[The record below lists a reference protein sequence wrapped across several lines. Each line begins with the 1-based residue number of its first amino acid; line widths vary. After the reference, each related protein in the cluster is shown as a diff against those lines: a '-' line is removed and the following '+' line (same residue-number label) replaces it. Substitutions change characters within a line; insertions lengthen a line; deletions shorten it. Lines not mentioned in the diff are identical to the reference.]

1 MPDVE
6 RFEIMYI
13 NHQPENLTVSV
24 DAKMTLRQLQDE
36 LKKSDQFLPVGPFT
50 NEITIKEIIDYNL
63 LGPHAIE
70 HGVLKNWILG
80 LTAHVNGDDVKFG
93 SQVMKNVAGY
103 DMTKLFI
110 GAHSKL
116 GLVKQVIFKVLPNQF
131 QVDHEPSEILNGS
144 RIVLKLSQVEDF
156 IKDIKKEAGLYYH
169 YKGLGVLDTN
179 VDNTTLSIKVQ
190 IFGGKYMKL
199 VDGIPMAEKS
209 KHPQLSENIRRI
221 FNNHILKISDE

>member
-24 DAKMTLRQLQDE
+24 NAKMTLRQLQDE
-36 LKKSDQFLPVGPFT
+36 LKKSDQFLPVGPFK

-70 HGVLKNWILG
+70 HGVLKNWVLG

-103 DMTKLFI
+103 DMKKLFI
-110 GAHSKL
+110 GAHRKL
-116 GLVKQVIFKVLPNQF
+116 GLVKEVIFKVMPNQF
-131 QVDHEPSEILNGS
+131 QVDHAPCEILNGS
-144 RIVLKLSQVEDF
+144 RIVLELSQVDNF
-156 IKDIKKEAGLYYH
+156 ILDIKKEGGSFFH
-169 YKGLGVLDTN
+169 YEGLGVLDTN
-179 VDNTTLSIKVQ
+179 IDNKTLSIETQILGAKYIQLLNGLPMPEDSNHPKIIKKIQQ
-190 IFGGKYMKL
+190 IFK
-199 VDGIPMAEKS
+199 
-209 KHPQLSENIRRI
+209 
-221 FNNHILKISDE
+221 SDETTH

>member
-6 RFEIMYI
+6 RLEIMYI

-50 NEITIKEIIDYNL
+50 NEITIKEVIDYNL

-209 KHPQLSENIRRI
+209 KHPQLSENIRCI
-221 FNNHILKISDE
+221 FNNHILKINDE